1 MVKMM
6 VGVVVVTHCGL
17 AEELLRTTRL
27 IVGEDKAVECMEALS
42 VQFSEMNE
50 ELIKRIAAA
59 IRKVDRGEG
68 VLILTDMFGGTP
80 SNLSLSFLKKG
91 EVEVVTGVNLP
102 MMIALGNYRAG
113 KSLQELALFI
123 KSYGRKHINLANE
136 ILQKPSS

>member
-1 MVKMM
+1 M

-17 AEELLRTTRL
+17 AEELLRATRL
-27 IVGEDKAVECMEALS
+27 IVGEDKAVEGMTALS
-42 VQFSEMNE
+42 VQFNEMNE
-50 ELIKRIAAA
+50 QLIKRIAAA
-59 IRKVDRGEG
+59 IRKVDKGNG

-102 MMIALGNYRAG
+102 MMIALGNYRLG
-113 KSLQELALFI
+113 KSLQELARFI

-136 ILQKPSS
+136 ILQKPSPSKR